1 MKFEGKNQEYME
13 ILEIDSNNYHVLN
26 ESRSN
31 ELSLLWFMSD
41 NNQLS
46 VDTVQY
52 TFHTNNIIS
61 LTEFHK
67 IDARKIDSATLFSW
81 NRSFYCFVDHD
92 SEVSCKGILYY
103 GASKVPIIRM
113 SEENHDILN
122 TVLKMFLTEME
133 SRDNLQLEMLQ
144 MMLKRLLILCTRMYK
159 QQKESLSH
167 SPSSIDIIREYNY
180 LVEQHFRKKH
190 SVSEYAQLLNKS
202 PKTLSNLFNKKG
214 NTSPLQYIHNRIML
228 EARRSLIYTNH
239 TISDIG
245 YNLGFSD
252 VQVFSRFF
260 KKQEGVSPQNF
271 REEKGNIFNTNNES
285 P

>member
-81 NRSFYCFVDHD
+81 NRSFYCIVDHD